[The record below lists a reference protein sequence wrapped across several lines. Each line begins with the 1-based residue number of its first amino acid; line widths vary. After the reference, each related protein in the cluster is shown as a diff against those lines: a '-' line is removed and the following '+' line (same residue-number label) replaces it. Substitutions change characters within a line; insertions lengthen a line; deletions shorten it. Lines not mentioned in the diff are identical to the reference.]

1 MNYSL
6 GISTN
11 NIIIKLSYDRKT
23 REHLILYT
31 NYTKGAWS
39 SLEPSYSCQ
48 GLCLQGYLYSS

>member
-1 MNYSL
+1 MDYSL

-11 NIIIKLSYDRKT
+11 SIIIKLSYDRKT

-48 GLCLQGYLYSS
+48 GLCL